1 MEKRNAIVFKELIHR
16 FNKPIKRVIAK
27 YFQNSMDQDD
37 VYQDVMMHIYEQLN
51 KIEGEDFSKW
61 EAESWV
67 KVVVKHKCISIIRVN
82 QRESG
87 REKSIVDDSHLENEI
102 SSSSFSDKPFVST
115 SRSMKAIKVEDLL
128 MQLNERDRQL
138 IILRFFK
145 NKSIKEMDEMTGLK
159 NTAVYI
165 LRAIDKLKTLVG
177 ADTFYTYF
185 DDFIIED

>member
-1 MEKRNAIVFKELIHR
+1 MEKRNAIVFNELIHR

>member
-1 MEKRNAIVFKELIHR
+1 MEKRNAIVFNELIHR

-67 KVVVKHKCISIIRVN
+67 KVVVKNKCISIIRVN
-82 QRESG
+82 KRESG

>member
-16 FNKPIKRVIAK
+16 FNKPIERVIAK

-37 VYQDVMMHIYEQLN
+37 VYQDVMIHIFEQLN

-67 KVVVKHKCISIIRVN
+67 KAVVKNKCISILRVI

-87 REKSIVDDSHLENEI
+87 REKTTVDDSHLDYEI
-102 SSSSFSDKPFVST
+102 SSSSFSDKPVVST

-145 NKSIKEMDEMTGLK
+145 NKSIKDMDEMTGLK

-165 LRAIDKLKTLVG
+165 IRAIDKLKNLVG

>member
-67 KVVVKHKCISIIRVN
+67 KVVVKNKCISIIRVN

-145 NKSIKEMDEMTGLK
+145 NKSIKEMDEVTGLK

>member
-67 KVVVKHKCISIIRVN
+67 KVVVKNKCISIIRVN

>member
-1 MEKRNAIVFKELIHR
+1 MEKRNAIVFNELIHR

-145 NKSIKEMDEMTGLK
+145 NKSIKEMDEVTGLK

>member
-1 MEKRNAIVFKELIHR
+1 MEKRNAIVFNELIHR

-102 SSSSFSDKPFVST
+102 SSSSFSDKPVVST

>member
-1 MEKRNAIVFKELIHR
+1 MEKRNTIVFKELIHR

-37 VYQDVMMHIYEQLN
+37 VYQDVMIHVFEQLN
-51 KIEGEDFSKW
+51 KIDGEGFSKW
-61 EAESWV
+61 EAESWI
-67 KVVVKHKCISIIRVN
+67 KVVVKNKCISILRVL
-82 QRESG
+82 QRVSS
-87 REKSIVDDSHLENEI
+87 REKSTVDDSHLDYEI
-102 SSSSFSDKPFVST
+102 STSMFAEKPTVTT
-115 SRSMKAIKVEDLL
+115 SRSVKKIKVEDLL

-145 NKSIKEMDEMTGLK
+145 NKSIKEMDEITRLN

-165 LRAIDKLKTLVG
+165 LRAIEKLKTIVG

-185 DDFIIED
+185 DDFEIED

>member
-1 MEKRNAIVFKELIHR
+1 MEKRNAIVFNELIHR

-51 KIEGEDFSKW
+51 KIDGDDFSKW

-67 KVVVKHKCISIIRVN
+67 KVVVKNKCISIIRVN
-82 QRESG
+82 KRESG

-102 SSSSFSDKPFVST
+102 SSSSFSDKPVVST

-145 NKSIKEMDEMTGLK
+145 NKSIKEMDELTGLK

-165 LRAIDKLKTLVG
+165 LRAIDKLKDLVG

>member
-1 MEKRNAIVFKELIHR
+1 MEKRNAIVFNELIHR

-82 QRESG
+82 PRDSG

>member
-67 KVVVKHKCISIIRVN
+67 KVVVKNKCISIIRVN

-128 MQLNERDRQL
+128 IQLNERDRQL

-145 NKSIKEMDEMTGLK
+145 NKSIKEMDEVTGLK

>member
-1 MEKRNAIVFKELIHR
+1 MEKRNAIVFNELIHR

-67 KVVVKHKCISIIRVN
+67 KVVVKNKCISIIRVN

-102 SSSSFSDKPFVST
+102 SSSSFSDKPVVST

>member
-67 KVVVKHKCISIIRVN
+67 KVVVKNKCISIIRVN

-128 MQLNERDRQL
+128 IQLNERDRQL

>member
-51 KIEGEDFSKW
+51 KIDGDDFSKW

-177 ADTFYTYF
+177 ADTFYNYF

>member
-1 MEKRNAIVFKELIHR
+1 M
-16 FNKPIKRVIAK
+16 
-27 YFQNSMDQDD
+27 
-37 VYQDVMMHIYEQLN
+37 
-51 KIEGEDFSKW
+51 
-61 EAESWV
+61 
-67 KVVVKHKCISIIRVN
+67 
-82 QRESG
+82 
-87 REKSIVDDSHLENEI
+87 
-102 SSSSFSDKPFVST
+102 ST
-115 SRSMKAIKVEDLL
+115 SRSMKSIKVEDLL

>member
-16 FNKPIKRVIAK
+16 FNKPIERVIAK

-37 VYQDVMMHIYEQLN
+37 VYQDVMIHIFEQLN

-67 KVVVKHKCISIIRVN
+67 KVVVKNKCISILRVI

-87 REKSIVDDSHLENEI
+87 REKTTVDDSHLDYEI
-102 SSSSFSDKPFVST
+102 SSSSFSDKPVVST

-145 NKSIKEMDEMTGLK
+145 NKSIKDMDEMTGLK

-165 LRAIDKLKTLVG
+165 IRAIDKLKNLVG

>member
-51 KIEGEDFSKW
+51 KIDGDDFSKW

>member
-1 MEKRNAIVFKELIHR
+1 MEKRNAIVFNELIHR

-87 REKSIVDDSHLENEI
+87 REK
-102 SSSSFSDKPFVST
+102 
-115 SRSMKAIKVEDLL
+115 
-128 MQLNERDRQL
+128 
-138 IILRFFK
+138 
-145 NKSIKEMDEMTGLK
+145 
-159 NTAVYI
+159 
-165 LRAIDKLKTLVG
+165 
-177 ADTFYTYF
+177 
-185 DDFIIED
+185 